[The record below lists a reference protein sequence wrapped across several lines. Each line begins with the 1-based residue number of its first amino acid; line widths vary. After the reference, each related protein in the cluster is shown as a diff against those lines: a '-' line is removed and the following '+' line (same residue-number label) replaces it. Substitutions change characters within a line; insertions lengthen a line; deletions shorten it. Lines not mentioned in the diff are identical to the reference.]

1 MMIFT
6 LATVAAV
13 DLATL
18 TTTTTTTTTRY
29 LQVFYSANYG
39 LNLDERI
46 SQSLYDLRL
55 V

>member
-18 TTTTTTTTTRY
+18 TTTTTTTRY

>member
-18 TTTTTTTTTRY
+18 TTTTTTTRY

-39 LNLDERI
+39 LNLEERI

>member
-18 TTTTTTTTTRY
+18 TTTTTTTRY

-46 SQSLYDLRL
+46 LQSLYDLRL